1 LPRQSLLHAPAQKI
15 SRIVVR
21 RGSISNAN
29 HFPKWVKIQC
39 NSTGVIDN
47 LQDAAG
53 NRLHDICRNR

>member
-39 NSTGVIDN
+39 NSTLKAQVGAVPVSEYVSY
-47 LQDAAG
+47 LAHG
-53 NRLHDICRNR
+53 